1 MQGLSVFRAVLGLDR
16 GTVIER
22 VDLDRDG
29 VVVVSVRAR
38 KGTPLACGRCRRQAV
53 DYDQGAGRRRWRGL
67 DLGPLQM
74 VVEAD
79 APRVDCLFCGPTVAA
94 VPWARHNA
102 RHTYEFDQTVAW
114 LTRWCSRSTWRR

>member
-53 DYDQGAGRRRWRGL
+53 GYDQGAGRRRWRGL